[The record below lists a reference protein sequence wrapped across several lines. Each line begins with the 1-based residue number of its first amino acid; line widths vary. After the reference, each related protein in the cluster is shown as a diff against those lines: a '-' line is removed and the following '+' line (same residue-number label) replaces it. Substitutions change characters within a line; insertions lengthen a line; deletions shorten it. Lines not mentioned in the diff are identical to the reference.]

1 MKYKYIYQSAF
12 TLLELLVVI
21 GIISLLVGLG
31 SVSYS
36 TAQKK
41 ARDAKRK
48 SDLQAIQSSLEQYY
62 SVCGYQ
68 YPTPASNVFTNIV
81 CPSPLTA
88 IMPTVPVD
96 PKDLTPYPCPA
107 ADCTSSGYKIC
118 TNSLESQS
126 PTGYC
131 LQNQQ

>member
-1 MKYKYIYQSAF
+1 MFLNLKKGKSGF

-21 GIISLLVGLG
+21 GIIAVLVGIG

-48 SDLQAIQSSLEQYY
+48 GDLQAIHKALEEYY
-62 SVCGYQ
+62 SICGYQ
-68 YPTPASNVFTNIV
+68 YPTPNENGFYNAVV
-81 CPSPLTA
+81 CLTPSVA

-96 PKDLTPYPCPA
+96 PKTITPYLCA
-107 ADCTSSGYKIC
+107 STCDENQYQIC
-118 TNSLESQS
+118 TTLETNSQQFCVQNSQ
-126 PTGYC
+126 
-131 LQNQQ
+131 